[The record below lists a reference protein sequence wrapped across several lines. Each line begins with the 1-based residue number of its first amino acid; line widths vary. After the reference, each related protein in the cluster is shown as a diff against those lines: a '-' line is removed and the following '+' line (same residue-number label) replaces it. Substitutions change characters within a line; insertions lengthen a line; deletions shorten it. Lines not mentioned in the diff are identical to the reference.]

1 MEAWTESLRESND
14 AAAAAEA
21 DALGEGRLL
30 RLRRP
35 NPRPSEVILSIQST
49 SNPRRRGRHL
59 KPCEFSCLCSGH
71 TAVSI
76 GKSKVVVFGG
86 FADKRFLS
94 DIAVY
99 DVGNKPH
106 RLLRLIASATIQTID
121 SV

>member
-1 MEAWTESLRESND
+1 
-14 AAAAAEA
+14 
-21 DALGEGRLL
+21 
-30 RLRRP
+30 
-35 NPRPSEVILSIQST
+35 
-49 SNPRRRGRHL
+49 
-59 KPCEFSCLCSGH
+59 
-71 TAVSI
+71 VSI

-106 RLLRLIASATIQTID
+106 RLLRLIATATIQTID